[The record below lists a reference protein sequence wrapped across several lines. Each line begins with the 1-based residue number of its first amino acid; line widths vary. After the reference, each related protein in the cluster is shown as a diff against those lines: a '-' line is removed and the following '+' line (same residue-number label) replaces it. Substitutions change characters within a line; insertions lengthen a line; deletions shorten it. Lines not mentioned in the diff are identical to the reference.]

1 MATKVNTLS
10 RRKIINFRLS
20 QIIYS
25 QNQKNSISYTEF
37 ENIKRIQQIQ
47 LIRLKKKTTNQ
58 LKLHNPNWH

>member
-47 LIRLKKKTTNQ
+47 LIRLKKKNNKSVKT
-58 LKLHNPNWH
+58 P